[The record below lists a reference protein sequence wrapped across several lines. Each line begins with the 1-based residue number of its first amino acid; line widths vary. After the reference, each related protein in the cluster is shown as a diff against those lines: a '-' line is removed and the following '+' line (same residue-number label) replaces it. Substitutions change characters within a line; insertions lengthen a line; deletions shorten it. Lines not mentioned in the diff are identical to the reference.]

1 LPAGR
6 QNRAGE
12 ARGGRLFRAGT
23 WATINKGRPLR
34 AATGIQLE
42 DMMKRVGLGL
52 AVLCLAFGAVAASAQ
67 DKYPS
72 RPVKIIVPYAPG
84 GATDITSRLF
94 GDQLRQIL
102 GQQFVVESK
111 PGAFGILAIEE
122 MARSKPDG
130 YTLEVGNVTTN
141 AITPVLFQKKFSI
154 NFEKDVVSVS
164 RLAIY
169 PSFLVTT
176 THNFEPKS
184 VAELVD
190 YAKKNPG
197 KVRYTSAGVGSFPH
211 YDVEVFSRRAGI
223 DMLHIPNK
231 TGAAGMINDLV
242 VGDAQ
247 VAFINA
253 ASSAAMIKAGK
264 LKPIAVLAEQRLAD
278 YPDVP
283 TLAEAGFPGVGTLHW
298 QSMLAPANTPKEVLA
313 TLFQGIVEASKA
325 PALQEA
331 FAKQLVSVKPSAS
344 LDQAQSWLADEL
356 AVWRKTVAEV
366 KIEMAE

>member
-1 LPAGR
+1 MKQLSLVLLSMLALVAGGPA
-6 QNRAGE
+6 
-12 ARGGRLFRAGT
+12 
-23 WATINKGRPLR
+23 
-34 AATGIQLE
+34 
-42 DMMKRVGLGL
+42 V
-52 AVLCLAFGAVAASAQ
+52 AQ

-72 RPVKIIVPYAPG
+72 KPVKIIVPYAPG
-84 GATDITSRLF
+84 GGTDITSRVF
-94 GDQLRQIL
+94 GDHMKNSL

-130 YTLEVGNVTTN
+130 YTLMMGNVTTN
-141 AITPVLFQKKFSI
+141 AITPVLFPKKLGI
-154 NFEKDVVSVS
+154 DFEKDVVSVS

-169 PSFLVTT
+169 PSFLLTT

-184 VAELVD
+184 AAELVA

-211 YDVEVFSRRAGI
+211 FDTEVFSRRAGI
-223 DMLHIPNK
+223 EMLHIPNK

-253 ASSAAMIKAGK
+253 ASTASMIKAGK
-264 LKPIAVLAEQRLAD
+264 LRPIALLAETRLAD

-298 QSMLAPANTPKEVLA
+298 QSMLAPAATPKPVID
-313 TLFQGIVEASKA
+313 TLFKAIVEASKQ
-325 PALQEA
+325 PALKEA
-331 FAKQLVSVKPSAS
+331 FDKQLVTLKVSDS
-344 LDQAQSWLADEL
+344 LDEAKTWLKGEL
-356 AVWRKTVAEV
+356 DTWRKITSEV
-366 KIEMAE
+366 KID